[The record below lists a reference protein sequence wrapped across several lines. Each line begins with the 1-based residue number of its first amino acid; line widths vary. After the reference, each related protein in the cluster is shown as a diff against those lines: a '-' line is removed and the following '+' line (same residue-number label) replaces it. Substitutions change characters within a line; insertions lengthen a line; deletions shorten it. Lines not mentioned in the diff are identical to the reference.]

1 MGNGKSLELF
11 PTVITALSACET
23 LSYGKGVKESNFFIL
38 KRKSAF
44 DSFFLLCAIIK
55 LGLPNVCLLCL
66 LVTFLMYLGELS
78 GEEYKKQL
86 INSLCSSR

>member
-23 LSYGKGVKESNFFIL
+23 LSYGKGVKESIFFIL

-44 DSFFLLCAIIK
+44 DSYFLLCDINK
-55 LGLPNVCLLCL
+55 LDLPNACLLWL
-66 LVTFLMYLGELS
+66 LVSHVF
-78 GEEYKKQL
+78 
-86 INSLCSSR
+86 R